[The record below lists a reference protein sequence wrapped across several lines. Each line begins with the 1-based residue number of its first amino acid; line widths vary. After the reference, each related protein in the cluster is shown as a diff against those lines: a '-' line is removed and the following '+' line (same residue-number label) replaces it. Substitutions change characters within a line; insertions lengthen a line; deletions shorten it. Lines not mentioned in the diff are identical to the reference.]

1 MPRRKFYCE
10 FCSSVFDTEWAKI
23 GHSTTE
29 HSDLNA
35 IVTTIQTDIENGGRL
50 TNLTQWEI
58 NEILQFDQSENHF
71 ADIKWPETTLD
82 IRYSITFTLDIR
94 YMIYRNPEKTYIL
107 ELRVKVQV
115 AKIMR
120 LEYVQQVIKIS

>member
-71 ADIKWPETTLD
+71 ADIK
-82 IRYSITFTLDIR
+82 
-94 YMIYRNPEKTYIL
+94 
-107 ELRVKVQV
+107 
-115 AKIMR
+115 
-120 LEYVQQVIKIS
+120 